1 MHGGKTVTEHVGRY
15 TVDVARA
22 IQKGFIRTLYR
33 KEPSR
38 IQTMLRSVEKRLIKN
53 RSKDKTLQ

>member
-1 MHGGKTVTEHVGRY
+1 MHGGKTVTEHAGRY

-33 KEPSR
+33 KEPSKDS
-38 IQTMLRSVEKRLIKN
+38 SVEKRLIKN